1 MNIRV
6 GVEDLSQ
13 LKFGVGQSVRR
24 TEDPTLVRGEG
35 NYTDDVSVEGQLFG
49 AFVRSAHAHGIIR
62 RIDTSAAAAMPGV
75 AGVFTAPDLEGRGHG
90 AFRHLVSFPNRD
102 GSPMHGTPRQAF
114 ATDRV
119 RFVGDLIALVV
130 AETASQA
137 RDAAEAVEIDIDPLP
152 VVACVADALAPGAP
166 DIYEHIKGNV
176 ALDYHYGEA
185 DKVAAAF
192 DSAAHV
198 TKIKLAVS
206 RVVVNAMEP
215 RSALAIHDAATGRF
229 TIHVESQG
237 VLGMRGDLAHLLG
250 VKPDR
255 LRVLTGQVG
264 GSFGMKALG
273 YGEYV
278 AILRAAEALGK
289 PVKWTD
295 TRSESFVSDH
305 QGRDMAFEV
314 ELALDA
320 DGHFLATRFTGHGD
334 VGAYLTPFAV
344 LMPTIQIVKNSIG
357 MYRTPLI
364 EVRSLCVLTNT
375 VPVGAYRGAGRPE
388 GNYFMERVIDVAAD
402 ELGIDKIELRR
413 RNLIPSDQLP
423 WRTPSATT
431 YDSGDFAGLLAR
443 AVEASDWNDF
453 PARREESQRAGK
465 LRGRGIGCF
474 LEMTAAPTN
483 EMGGI
488 HFEADGSVTILTGTL
503 DFGQGHATTF
513 AQVVHRE
520 LGIPLDK
527 IRLKQGDS
535 DTLIAGAFSGGSKS
549 ILASGTAFI
558 EASAKVVEK
567 GRDVASHVLEAA
579 AGDIEFHAGR
589 FTIAG
594 TDRSIGLLEL
604 AARLRAGVALPP
616 DAPKTLDIDHV
627 MKAVP
632 PAFPNGCHIAEVEI
646 DPETGVVQVVRYVTV
661 NDFGVLVNPL
671 IVEGQLHGGIVQ
683 GIGQALF
690 EEARFDESGQL
701 MTGSFMDYAMPRADD
716 APNFV
721 FIDHG
726 VPATT
731 NLLGV
736 KGCGEAGCAG
746 ALPSVMGAVAD
757 ALSPFGVRH
766 VDMPASPLKIWRII
780 QEAKG
785 RAG

>member
-1 MNIRV
+1 MQV
-6 GVEDLSQ
+6 A
-13 LKFGVGQSVRR
+13 
-24 TEDPTLVRGEG
+24 
-35 NYTDDVSVEGQLFG
+35 GQLFG
-49 AFVRSAHAHGIIR
+49 VFVRSAHAHGFIR
-62 RIDTSAAAAMPGV
+62 RIDTAVAAAMPGV
-75 AGVFTAPDLEGRGHG
+75 AGIYTARDLEGRGYG
-90 AFRHLVSFPNRD
+90 DFRCIVSFPNRD
-102 GSPMHGTPRQAF
+102 GSPMRTTPRQAF
-114 ATDRV
+114 ATDKV

-130 AETASQA
+130 ASTAAQA
-137 RDAAEAVEIDIDPLP
+137 RDAAEAVEVDIDPLP
-152 VVACVADALAPGAP
+152 VVVSVEDALAPGAP
-166 DIYEHIKGNV
+166 DLYETAPGNV

-185 DKVAAAF
+185 EKVAEAFAA
-192 DSAAHV
+192 AAHV
-198 TKIKLAVS
+198 TKIHLSVS

-215 RSALAIHDAATGRF
+215 RSALAMYDAATGRF
-229 TIHVESQG
+229 TIHVGSQG

-250 VKPDR
+250 VTTDR
-255 LRVLTGQVG
+255 IRVVTGHVG

-278 AILRAAEALGK
+278 AILRAAEALGR

-305 QGRDMAFEV
+305 QGRDMAFDV
-314 ELALDA
+314 ELALDSE
-320 DGHFLATRFTGHGD
+320 GRFLATRFTGHGN

-402 ELGIDKIELRR
+402 ELGLDRIELRR
-413 RNLIPSDQLP
+413 RNLIAPEQIP

-431 YDSGDFAGLLAR
+431 YDSGDFPGLLAK
-443 AVEASDWNDF
+443 AVEAADWDGF
-453 PARREESQRAGK
+453 TARREESRRRGR
-465 LRGRGIGCF
+465 LRGRGVGCF
-474 LEMTAAPTN
+474 LEMTAAPSN

-513 AQVVHRE
+513 AQVVCRE
-520 LGIPLDK
+520 LGIPHDK

-535 DTLIAGAFSGGSKS
+535 DLLIAGAFSGGSKS

-558 EASAKVVEK
+558 EASAIVVEK
-567 GRDVASHVLEAA
+567 GKTLASHVLEAA
-579 AGDIEFHAGR
+579 TSDIEFRSGR
-589 FTIAG
+589 FAIAG
-594 TDRSIGLLEL
+594 TDRSVGLLEL
-604 AARLRAGVALPP
+604 AERLRAGVDLPP
-616 DAPKTLDIDHV
+616 DAPTTLDVDHV

-646 DPETGVVQVVRYVTV
+646 DPDTGVVEVVSYVTV

-683 GIGQALF
+683 GIGQALS

-701 MTGSFMDYAMPRADD
+701 MTGSFMDYGMPRADQS
-716 APNFV
+716 PSFM
-721 FIDHG
+721 FIDRG

-766 VDMPASPLKIWRII
+766 VDMPASPQKIWRLIH
-780 QEAKG
+780 ETKA
-785 RAG
+785 RSA